1 MAAFASPEWIA
12 ELDVQAQ
19 AARVPADFAIVI
31 EQRVDDVSW
40 HFVIADGRVRV
51 LTGSAENPTIMLSS
65 DQATAEAIQRGEL
78 SAQRAFLDGAFRI
91 GGDVNALMTHRP
103 LLTTL
108 GELLT
113 AAT

>member
-1 MAAFASPEWIA
+1 VVAFASPEWIA

-19 AARVPADFAIVI
+19 AVSVPADLAIVI
-31 EQRVDDVSW
+31 EQHVDAVSW

-51 LTGSAENPTIMLSS
+51 LAGPSENPTVRLSS
-65 DQATAEAIQRGEL
+65 DRATAEAIQRGEL

-108 GELLT
+108 GELL
-113 AAT
+113 AATT